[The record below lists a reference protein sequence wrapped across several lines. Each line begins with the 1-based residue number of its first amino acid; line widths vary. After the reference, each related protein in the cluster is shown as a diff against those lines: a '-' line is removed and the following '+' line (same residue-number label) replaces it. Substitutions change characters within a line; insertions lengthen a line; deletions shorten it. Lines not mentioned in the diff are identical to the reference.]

1 MEKKLSSLPVQGIL
15 SRLFH
20 SEIVNLGLLLR
31 SNYFKI
37 LAKKLSALQPNLTLW
52 VNSLNW
58 RRYDGCR
65 LKDCLGKTFQ

>member
-1 MEKKLSSLPVQGIL
+1 MVKKLSTLPVQGIL

-37 LAKKLSALQPNLTLW
+37 LAKKLSALQPSLTLW
-52 VNSLNW
+52 VDSLN
-58 RRYDGCR
+58 
-65 LKDCLGKTFQ
+65 